1 VTALDLREATAAD
14 ADLLR
19 EWRNDPDV
27 RRNSFDQRV
36 VEEAAHRRWLAVKLA
51 ARGRTRIWILTED
64 GVPAG
69 QIRYDVDGAAAQISF
84 SIGARFRGRG
94 LGTAI
99 VQLSAPRAC
108 RELGVRELRAFV
120 KEMNVASIAAFI
132 RAGFR
137 READTLVD
145 GDAAAVFVR
154 TCE

>member
-1 VTALDLREATAAD
+1 MTALDLREATAVD

-27 RRNSFDQRV
+27 RRNSFEQGG
-36 VEEAAHRRWLAVKLA
+36 VEEAAHLRWLAAKLA

-64 GVPAG
+64 GVPVG
-69 QIRYDVDGAAAQISF
+69 QIRYDVDGEAAQISF
-84 SIGARFRGRG
+84 SIGALFRGRG
-94 LGTAI
+94 LGSAI

-108 RELGVRELRAFV
+108 DELGVRELRAFV
-120 KEMNVASIAAFI
+120 KQMNRASMAAFV

-137 READTLVD
+137 READTVVD